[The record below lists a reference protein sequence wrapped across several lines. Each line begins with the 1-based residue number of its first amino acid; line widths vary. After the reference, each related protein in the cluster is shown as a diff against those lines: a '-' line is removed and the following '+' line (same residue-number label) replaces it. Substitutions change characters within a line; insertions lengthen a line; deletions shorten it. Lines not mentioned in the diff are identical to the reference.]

1 MYITGNRAF
10 NALLLQTESVDSIRV
25 GFVLIESNVF
35 EIFRFYT
42 PSS

>member
-1 MYITGNRAF
+1 MNITGNRASI
-10 NALLLQTESVDSIRV
+10 ASLLQTESVDFIRV
-25 GFVLIESNVF
+25 GFVLIESTLF